1 MQIRCSCEKKKEK
14 CRLQG
19 LREEPVSVWCVRCG
33 SGLLSSEKLLWER
46 YGVVG
51 MLEKSEPCSLGERG
65 DVPRCGGVY
74 ARQGGGREMLAA
86 NTICLPQPGKKF
98 KKN

>member
-51 MLEKSEPCSLGERG
+51 MLEKREPCSLGERG
-65 DVPRCGGVY
+65 AVPRCGG
-74 ARQGGGREMLAA
+74 GCMPGREVE
-86 NTICLPQPGKKF
+86 GKCWLLT
-98 KKN
+98 